1 MNDQITLDDTFDLI
15 KIKDVLESDN
25 LPAVERLRVAS
36 MYLEDFIAR
45 RGFDE
50 NPVDD
55 YYRGAI

>member
-1 MNDQITLDDTFDLI
+1 MTELNLDDTFDLI
-15 KIKDVLESDN
+15 KIKDVMESDN
-25 LPAVERLRVAS
+25 LPVVERLRVAY

-55 YYRGAI
+55 YYEGVI